1 MYIYYVTH
9 YHDYISLL
17 KAEAVGLDIED
28 FANGEKIDTENEI
41 PDGEDPLNDA
51 HENGDGYQ
59 GDMILDPEE
68 IELFENGNATQM
80 RAAYADRTWPKIND
94 RVVIPYIIDYYADFS
109 KDERANIAR
118 AIEEYEKYT
127 CIR

>member
-1 MYIYYVTH
+1 M
-9 YHDYISLL
+9 
-17 KAEAVGLDIED
+17 
-28 FANGEKIDTENEI
+28 
-41 PDGEDPLNDA
+41 

-80 RAAYADRTWPKIND
+80 RAADADKTWPKIGD
-94 RVVIPYIIDYYADFS
+94 RVVIPYKMNHADFS
-109 KDERANIAR
+109 SVERANIAR

>member
-1 MYIYYVTH
+1 M
-9 YHDYISLL
+9 S
-17 KAEAVGLDIED
+17 LDIED
-28 FANGEKIDTENEI
+28 FANGDEIDTENEI

-80 RAAYADRTWPKIND
+80 RAAYADKTWPKIGD
-94 RVVIPYIIDYYADFS
+94 RVVIPYKMNHAEFS
-109 KDERANIAR
+109 SDERANIAR